1 MPLLTFTYFEVGRT
15 VAKKVFVKFYGMM
28 QLVKKKLKKGSKHM
42 GDIINIGVYTR
53 FDLSCV
59 HRVAHLFTFQ
69 IRHLVQSIFIID
81 FEA

>member
-1 MPLLTFTYFEVGRT
+1 
-15 VAKKVFVKFYGMM
+15 MM
-28 QLVKKKLKKGSKHM
+28 QLVKKSKEGSKHM
-42 GDIINIGVYTR
+42 GDIMNIGVYTR